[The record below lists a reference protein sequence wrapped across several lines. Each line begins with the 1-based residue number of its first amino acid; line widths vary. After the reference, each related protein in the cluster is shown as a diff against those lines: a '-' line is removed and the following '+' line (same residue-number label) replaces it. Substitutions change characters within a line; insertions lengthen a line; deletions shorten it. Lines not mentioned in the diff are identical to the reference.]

1 MHIKMGLKLIED
13 WSRPATSSTLTSTE
27 MVREHVAPML
37 CRLDV
42 QACFLMHSE
51 AHSPAYDQ
59 LTKTD
64 APLIP
69 KDFDSFS
76 QARRL
81 FDHAASFMFNVL
93 GKRKED
99 CNPTGVGKARDVFE
113 SWWLGFT
120 SLVARTPVHLGSEDD
135 RAIRLLRI
143 YYSFARIVLD
153 THHDGDEMGF
163 DKQTERFQTMVQQA
177 QDLDRFPSTATEGAT
192 QPFSFDISLA
202 SPLNFVGARCREPQ
216 IRRQAIALLRAAVKS
231 SWNSDHCATIAQCLL
246 QLEEH
251 GLGEVTRCED
261 IPSMRRVRRVM
272 TDVCFDEDC
281 IKLTYVRH
289 PYTEVVP
296 IHVAVLPLNHPGG
309 PVTPDKIIDPHPTP
323 PTRSSSSSATE
334 SNSGESMVETG

>member
-1 MHIKMGLKLIED
+1 MGLKLIED
-13 WSRPATSSTLTSTE
+13 WSKPATTSTLTSAE
-27 MVREHVAPML
+27 LVRDHVAPML

-64 APLIP
+64 PPLIP

-76 QARRL
+76 QARIL
-81 FDHAASFMFNVL
+81 FDHAASFMFNML
-93 GKRKED
+93 GKRRED
-99 CNPTGVGKARDVFE
+99 CNPSGVVKAREVFE
-113 SWWLGFT
+113 CWWLRFT

-177 QDLDRFPSTATEGAT
+177 RDLDRFPSAAAEGAM

-202 SPLNFVGARCREPQ
+202 SPLNFVGARCREPK
-216 IRRQAIALLRAAVKS
+216 IRRQAVALLRAAVKS

-251 GLGEVTRCED
+251 DLGEVTRCED
-261 IPSMRRVRRVM
+261 IPSTRRVRRVM
-272 TDVCFDEDC
+272 TEVCFEEDC

-289 PYTEVVP
+289 PYSEAVP
-296 IHVAVLPLNHPGG
+296 IHEAILPLNQPGG
-309 PVTPDKIIDPHPTP
+309 PVTPEKIVHLHPSP
-323 PTRSSSSSATE
+323 PTRHSSLSVME
-334 SNSGESMVETG
+334 SNSGESMTETV